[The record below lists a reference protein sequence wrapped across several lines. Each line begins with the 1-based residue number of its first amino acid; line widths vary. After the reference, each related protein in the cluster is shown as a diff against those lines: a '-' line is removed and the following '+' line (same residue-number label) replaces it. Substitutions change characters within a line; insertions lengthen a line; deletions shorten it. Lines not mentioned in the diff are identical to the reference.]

1 MRSSDVLTLLAV
13 LAGVLVLGLGPDLAS
28 DRLTTALLALGL
40 ASTAAGVRELARS
53 SAPAS

>member
-13 LAGVLVLGLGPDLAS
+13 LAGVLVLGLGPELAS